1 MNDNK
6 DNKHMSKPVALIT
19 GCSSGIGQAL
29 AQVCLDEG
37 YIVYATARNPDSLTP
52 LTSRGAIAVTL
63 DVNQP
68 DLVAACAQR
77 LRNEAGRLDL
87 LVNNAGYGAM
97 GPVLDADRATLLRQF
112 DTNVFAPLEM
122 VRAHA
127 DLLREAKGLIVNIG
141 SVSGVT
147 TTPFSGVYCA
157 SKSALHALSDALR
170 LELAPFD
177 ISVLTVQPGAI
188 ASEFGNN
195 ASAAITLA
203 DTSWFKPWE
212 KAVQARA
219 AASQNAKS
227 TPAREFAVELMG
239 YIRNPLRPETAL
251 IGSGARGMVRLKRW
265 LPTSILDSQL
275 RRRFRLDRRLG

>member
-1 MNDNK
+1 
-6 DNKHMSKPVALIT
+6 MSKPVALIT

-37 YIVYATARNPDSLTP
+37 YTVYATARNPDSLTP

-68 DLVAACAQR
+68 DLIAACAQR

-141 SVSGVT
+141 SVSGIT

-157 SKSALHALSDALR
+157 SKAALHALSDALR

-177 ISVLTVQPGAI
+177 IGVLTVQPGAI
-188 ASEFGNN
+188 ASEFGTN
-195 ASAAITLA
+195 ASASITLA
-203 DTSWFKPWE
+203 EDSWFKPWE

-227 TPAREFAVELMG
+227 TPAREFAKELMG

-251 IGSGARGMVRLKRW
+251 IGSGARNMVRLKRW
-265 LPTSILDSQL
+265 LPASILDSRL
-275 RRRFRLDRRLG
+275 RKRFRLDRRLG

>member
-1 MNDNK
+1 MN
-6 DNKHMSKPVALIT
+6 KPVALIT

-37 YIVYATARNPDSLTP
+37 YTVYATARNSDSLAP
-52 LTSRGAIAVTL
+52 LTSRGALAVTL
-63 DVNQP
+63 DVNNAEQ
-68 DLVAACAQR
+68 VAACAER
-77 LRNEAGRLDL
+77 LRSEAGRLDL

-97 GPVLDADRATLLRQF
+97 GPVLDADRATLLKQF

-127 DLLREAKGLIVNIG
+127 DLLREARGLIVNIG

-157 SKSALHALSDALR
+157 SKAALHALSDALR
-170 LELAPFD
+170 LELAPFG
-177 ISVLTVQPGAI
+177 IQVFTVQPGAI

-195 ASAAITLA
+195 ASAAITMA
-203 DTSWFKPWE
+203 EDSWFKPWE

-219 AASQNAKS
+219 KASQNARS
-227 TPAREFAVELMG
+227 TSAREFAEELMD
-239 YIRNPLRPETAL
+239 YIRKPLRPETAL
-251 IGSGARGMVRLKRW
+251 IGSGARSMVRLKRW
-265 LPTSILDSQL
+265 LPTSILDTRL
-275 RRRFRLDRRLG
+275 RKRFKLDRML

>member
-1 MNDNK
+1 MN
-6 DNKHMSKPVALIT
+6 KPVALIT

-37 YIVYATARNPDSLTP
+37 YTVYATARNPDSLAP
-52 LTSRGAIAVTL
+52 LTSRGALAVTL
-63 DVNQP
+63 DVNNAEQ
-68 DLVAACAQR
+68 VAACAER
-77 LRNEAGRLDL
+77 LRSEAGRLDL

-97 GPVLDADRATLLRQF
+97 GPVLDADRATLLKQF

-127 DLLREAKGLIVNIG
+127 DLLREALGLIVNIG

-157 SKSALHALSDALR
+157 SKAALHALSDALR
-170 LELAPFD
+170 LELAPFG
-177 ISVLTVQPGAI
+177 IQVLTVQPGAI

-195 ASAAITLA
+195 ASAAITMA
-203 DTSWFKPWE
+203 EDSWFKPWE

-219 AASQNAKS
+219 KASQNTRS
-227 TPAREFAVELMG
+227 TSAREFAEELMD
-239 YIRNPLRPETAL
+239 YIRKPLRPETAL
-251 IGSGARGMVRLKRW
+251 IGSGARSMVRLKRW
-265 LPTSILDSQL
+265 LPTSILDTRL
-275 RRRFRLDRRLG
+275 RKRFKLDRML

>member
-1 MNDNK
+1 MN
-6 DNKHMSKPVALIT
+6 KPVALIT

-37 YIVYATARNPDSLTP
+37 YTVYATARNPDSLAP
-52 LTSRGAIAVTL
+52 LTSRGALAVTL
-63 DVNQP
+63 DVNNAEQ
-68 DLVAACAQR
+68 VAACAER
-77 LRNEAGRLDL
+77 LRSEAGRLDL

-127 DLLREAKGLIVNIG
+127 DLLREAQGLIVNIG

-157 SKSALHALSDALR
+157 SKAALHALSDALR
-170 LELAPFD
+170 LELAPFG
-177 ISVLTVQPGAI
+177 IQVLTVQPGAI

-195 ASAAITLA
+195 ATAAITMA
-203 DTSWFKPWE
+203 EDSWFKPWE

-219 AASQNAKS
+219 KASQNARS
-227 TPAREFAVELMG
+227 TSAREFAEELMD
-239 YIRNPLRPETAL
+239 YIRKPLRPETAL
-251 IGSGARGMVRLKRW
+251 IGSGARSMVRLKRW
-265 LPTSILDSQL
+265 LPTSILDSRL
-275 RRRFRLDRRLG
+275 RKRFKLDRML

>member
-1 MNDNK
+1 
-6 DNKHMSKPVALIT
+6 MSKPVALIT

-37 YIVYATARNPDSLTP
+37 YTVYATARNPDSLTP

-68 DLVAACAQR
+68 DLIAACAQR

-141 SVSGVT
+141 SVSGIT

-157 SKSALHALSDALR
+157 SKAALHALSDALR

-251 IGSGARGMVRLKRW
+251 IGSGARSMVRLKRW

>member
-1 MNDNK
+1 
-6 DNKHMSKPVALIT
+6 MSKPVALIT

-37 YIVYATARNPDSLTP
+37 YTVYATARNPDSLTP

-68 DLVAACAQR
+68 DLIAACAQR

-157 SKSALHALSDALR
+157 SKAALHALSDALR

-251 IGSGARGMVRLKRW
+251 IGSGARSMVRLKRW

>member
-1 MNDNK
+1 MN
-6 DNKHMSKPVALIT
+6 KPVALIT

-37 YIVYATARNPDSLTP
+37 YTVYATARNPDSLAP
-52 LTSRGAIAVTL
+52 LTSRGALAVTL
-63 DVNQP
+63 DVNNAEQ
-68 DLVAACAQR
+68 VAACAER
-77 LRNEAGRLDL
+77 LRSEAGRLDL

-97 GPVLDADRATLLRQF
+97 GPVLDADRATLLKQF

-127 DLLREAKGLIVNIG
+127 DLLREARGLIVNIG

-157 SKSALHALSDALR
+157 SKAALHALSDALR
-170 LELAPFD
+170 LELAPFG
-177 ISVLTVQPGAI
+177 IQVLTVQPGAI

-195 ASAAITLA
+195 ASAAITMA
-203 DTSWFKPWE
+203 EDSWFKPWE

-219 AASQNAKS
+219 KASQNTRS
-227 TPAREFAVELMG
+227 TSAREFAEELMD
-239 YIRNPLRPETAL
+239 YIRKPLRPETAL
-251 IGSGARGMVRLKRW
+251 IGSGARSMVRLKRW
-265 LPTSILDSQL
+265 LPTSILDTRL
-275 RRRFRLDRRLG
+275 RKRFKLDRML